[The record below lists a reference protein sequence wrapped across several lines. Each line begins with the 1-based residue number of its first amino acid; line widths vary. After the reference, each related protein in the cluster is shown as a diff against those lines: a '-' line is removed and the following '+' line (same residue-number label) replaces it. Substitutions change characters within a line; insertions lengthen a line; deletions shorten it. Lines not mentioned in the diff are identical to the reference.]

1 MKELTIKNMPTL
13 PFEVSEALNQLR
25 VNLGFCGDNIK
36 TIMVTSSTP
45 DEGKTFL
52 AMNLWK
58 MMANVGMR
66 TLLIDCDLRNSV
78 IRTKYGVST
87 NSGEKMIGIAHYLS
101 GQAELQDVLYQTNIS
116 NGFLLPLTT
125 AIANPTILLEGK
137 RFGTMIQNCRDVF
150 DIIIVDTPPLGSVA
164 DALNISTRCD
174 GTLLVVRSNAVP
186 RKLVE
191 NSVQLLK
198 RTETP
203 LLGIA
208 LNRVDVGK
216 KSSLYYD
223 RYYRYGNNYKHYGYG
238 EKAKKVM
245 EESI

>member
-101 GQAELQDVLYQTNIS
+101 GQA
-116 NGFLLPLTT
+116 
-125 AIANPTILLEGK
+125 
-137 RFGTMIQNCRDVF
+137 
-150 DIIIVDTPPLGSVA
+150 
-164 DALNISTRCD
+164 
-174 GTLLVVRSNAVP
+174 
-186 RKLVE
+186 
-191 NSVQLLK
+191 
-198 RTETP
+198 
-203 LLGIA
+203 
-208 LNRVDVGK
+208 
-216 KSSLYYD
+216 
-223 RYYRYGNNYKHYGYG
+223 
-238 EKAKKVM
+238 
-245 EESI
+245 

>member
-125 AIANPTILLEGK
+125 AIANPTICWRESDL
-137 RFGTMIQNCRDVF
+137 
-150 DIIIVDTPPLGSVA
+150 
-164 DALNISTRCD
+164 TR
-174 GTLLVVRSNAVP
+174 
-186 RKLVE
+186 
-191 NSVQLLK
+191 
-198 RTETP
+198 
-203 LLGIA
+203 
-208 LNRVDVGK
+208 
-216 KSSLYYD
+216 
-223 RYYRYGNNYKHYGYG
+223 
-238 EKAKKVM
+238 
-245 EESI
+245 